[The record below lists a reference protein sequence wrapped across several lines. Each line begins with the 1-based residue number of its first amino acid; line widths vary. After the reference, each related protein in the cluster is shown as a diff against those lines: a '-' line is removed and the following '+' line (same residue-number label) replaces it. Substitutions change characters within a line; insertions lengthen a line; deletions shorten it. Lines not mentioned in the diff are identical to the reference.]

1 MRALSGRETRTAHLW
16 HRLFGSWAA
25 AAVRRPR
32 TTIALSLLVAAAALA
47 LSASHL
53 TLKTSNLDLVDPGL
67 PPVADFRAFAERF
80 GTPNMLVVV
89 LEGND
94 EATLHDAVDRVV
106 EHARRAPGVR
116 SVVGRLPYEP
126 GDLALLGVD
135 PYFAARDRRAFY
147 VFVQPADAASSAQTI
162 GPFAAAVRRA
172 IADSGAAALGVR
184 IGTTGLPQYAL
195 DDRTVIQHDISRLSA
210 LSFVV
215 VLAVFAL
222 GFAEFMRPVLAMA
235 GLTVAAAAM
244 MGVAA
249 LAPGH
254 LTLLSAFFL
263 SALFGLGSDYGIFV
277 IDAFEERLAAGEEK
291 AAALVG
297 AVRFLAPGLATE
309 TFATAAAFLTLAF
322 SGFRGFAELG
332 WIAAVGLLL
341 SLLAMVV
348 LLPALLVLHRGGGRR
363 REKPLAERR
372 LGRLLLALQH
382 PALAAG
388 LAALAL
394 AGLAAGLP
402 AFDGDY
408 LALQPRD
415 SEAVRLERAM
425 VAGSDFSPVAA
436 AFTVDSP
443 EAAAALA
450 ERLRGEEE
458 VGGARSLADLAP
470 LDAFATPLAEE
481 RAAFGRSFASADGH
495 YAVYAYPAGD
505 LWDPQVESRFLARM
519 RAVDPRVTGMPVL
532 GRFMIDLSR
541 RALVRTGLLAT
552 AVVLLLVV
560 SEIGFSRWALVA
572 VTPTL
577 LGVAAMLGAMR
588 LLGVAWNPIN
598 VMALPVVIGT
608 AVDAGIH
615 VTHRFL
621 VDRGNLVA
629 AVAGSGRAVLL
640 SSLTTLAG
648 FGALVFTSHRGLAS
662 FATVLVVGVLAGL
675 VLSLFL
681 LPQLLRLA
689 WHLERGESAERP
701 LAG

>member
-1 MRALSGRETRTAHLW
+1 MRALSDRETRTAHLW

-172 IADSGAAALGVR
+172 IAASGAAALGVR

-363 REKPLAERR
+363 REKPLAARR

-394 AGLAAGLP
+394 AGLVAGLP
-402 AFDGDY
+402 G
-408 LALQPRD
+408 LRR
-415 SEAVRLERAM
+415 RLP
-425 VAGSDFSPVAA
+425 G
-436 AFTVDSP
+436 
-443 EAAAALA
+443 AAAA
-450 ERLRGEEE
+450 RLRG
-458 VGGARSLADLAP
+458 GAARAGDGRRLGLLAGRRRLHRRLAGGGRGAR
-470 LDAFATPLAEE
+470 
-481 RAAFGRSFASADGH
+481 RAAARRRGGR
-495 YAVYAYPAGD
+495 
-505 LWDPQVESRFLARM
+505 
-519 RAVDPRVTGMPVL
+519 
-532 GRFMIDLSR
+532 R
-541 RALVRTGLLAT
+541 RALARRPRAARRLRHAARRGARGVRPLLRQRRTGT
-552 AVVLLLVV
+552 TR
-560 SEIGFSRWALVA
+560 S
-572 VTPTL
+572 TPTRRATS
-577 LGVAAMLGAMR
+577 GIRRSSRASSRACAPSTRASPACRCSAA
-588 LLGVAWNPIN
+588 
-598 VMALPVVIGT
+598 
-608 AVDAGIH
+608 
-615 VTHRFL
+615 
-621 VDRGNLVA
+621 
-629 AVAGSGRAVLL
+629 S
-640 SSLTTLAG
+640 
-648 FGALVFTSHRGLAS
+648 
-662 FATVLVVGVLAGL
+662 
-675 VLSLFL
+675 
-681 LPQLLRLA
+681 
-689 WHLERGESAERP
+689 
-701 LAG
+701 